1 MPRIKCHYL
10 DCSFLDEGICTAG
23 MVELDPDTGCKTYTV
38 SAEALST
45 EDWDAEEDELEEWE
59 DMEEEGEDDWDELDY
74 DDEN

>member
-1 MPRIKCHYL
+1 
-10 DCSFLDEGICTAG
+10 